1 MLIQNPGFDPQNC
14 INLSWCYII
23 DFVATV
29 ITNVYLVYMKNI
41 KFQIIH
47 NFYMVNFIM
56 VNKCQNFHFVEFTS
70 GIQRIENYCF
80 YNFSYYFLVCMSI

>member
-1 MLIQNPGFDPQNC
+1 
-14 INLSWCYII
+14 
-23 DFVATV
+23 
-29 ITNVYLVYMKNI
+29 MKNI

-56 VNKCQNFHFVEFTS
+56 VNKCQNFHFVEFIS
-70 GIQRIENYCF
+70 GIQRIENYYF